1 MIDQIHWLGHAS
13 FRIEGPPLI
22 YVNPWRVARTAFLA
36 DAILLSNDQYDHCS
50 PADVEKLRGPNTV
63 IVGNAQSAHVIG
75 NHVVVLR
82 PWQSLNIGAARI
94 TAVPAY
100 TYTNHHP
107 VSKGE
112 LGYVI
117 SIGYYDIYYAGCT
130 DFVPELSRIRAD
142 VAILPLAAGE
152 GTMSMDNLAAL
163 ARSVNPSWVI
173 PSHWGSMNGTQYDVQ
188 ALARTIRPGES
199 EVVQVQKIR

>member
-36 DAILLSNDQYDHCS
+36 DVILLSNDQYDHCS

-63 IVGNAQSAHVIG
+63 IVGNAQAASIIG
-75 NHVVVLR
+75 SHVVVLR

-107 VSKGE
+107 VSKGG
-112 LGYVI
+112 LGFMI

-130 DFVPELSRIRAD
+130 DFVPELNRIRAD

-173 PSHWGSMNGTQYDVQ
+173 PSHWGSMNGTQHDVQ
-188 ALARTIRPGES
+188 ALARAIQPGES
-199 EVVQVQKIR
+199 EVVQVEKIR